1 MKSTNIYNLRAS
13 VEHEVW
19 SSTKGANRVLQNAWE
34 NRKPEEKIIF
44 IFSITHRYGV
54 STGGENHINHLR
66 SHRYGGKYCGLA
78 EMSGPFDSERAANIW
93 TEGLQGNEGV
103 IPTRW
108 IVAKDVE
115 FSVFDDL
122 KYNDKRVTQLRHAS
136 TYISKLNILLVLK
149 LSRKTWLGSKRI
161 FPLPRLVLQLQFLP
175 RISNADSELCV
186 DT

>member
-19 SSTKGANRVLQNAWE
+19 SSTKGANKVLQNAWE
-34 NRKPEEKIIF
+34 ARKPEEKIVF

-54 STGGENHINHLR
+54 SDCEENHVTDPR
-66 SHRYGGKYCGLA
+66 SHRYSGKYCGLA
-78 EMSGPFDSERAANIW
+78 EMSGPFDPQREANIW

-122 KYNDKRVTQLRHAS
+122 KYNDKPVSQLRHCNTQVECS
-136 TYISKLNILLVLK
+136 PINRTVLTG
-149 LSRKTWLGSKRI
+149 LY
-161 FPLPRLVLQLQFLP
+161 F
-175 RISNADSELCV
+175 
-186 DT
+186 